1 MVIRKWTLIKV
12 VITRL
17 IIMIALNVVITF
29 SLLVAT
35 TKYKVVKFVTTSGD
49 ARTAAGNSRMVGL
62 FIRFQL
68 PR

>member
-1 MVIRKWTLIKV
+1 
-12 VITRL
+12 
-17 IIMIALNVVITF
+17 MIALNVVITF